1 MPGSDSG
8 TNLSRRIR
16 SSIMEFL
23 HLIIL
28 LFFYRV
34 FFIQWF
40 LVWNQGEGKLWKV
53 LIEDHRRR
61 KKKSRRLVHLVQPKV
76 ECWLQGEPD
85 VQSNRLAAL
94 LSSSFTFGSPTLTKS
109 SPTHNQSYSTE
120 GWGWWKLVTNR
131 RWSMKTSATI
141 QSKIEDQ
148 PLLMITN
155 QRLGIMVGLVAES

>member
-1 MPGSDSG
+1 M
-8 TNLSRRIR
+8 SRRWMKMKIAFLFLLKPTLRLINRFEDQTSFGEQDAFIFIARARR
-16 SSIMEFL
+16 S
-23 HLIIL
+23 
-28 LFFYRV
+28 
-34 FFIQWF
+34 
-40 LVWNQGEGKLWKV
+40 NQPKV
-53 LIEDHRRR
+53 ERR